1 MRSISACSRSISD
14 LLPIFSNTQQ
24 TQALQRMKK
33 ILFVLM
39 GLIGS
44 VAFNSAMGAGIA
56 SVCGFDPLAGAAVL
70 NGVSVVSSLV
80 GGVMPAGSLFAGV
93 YTEVWTGEMT
103 KAFRNAAES
112 LGWYNRIRS
121 YDQYVENDVIHFVN
135 LGGDPNVLV
144 NNTTYPLEVKTLE
157 DADKAIS
164 LDLYETEATAVSDN
178 ELYAIS
184 YDKMASVIE
193 RHKEAINE
201 KRYAKAL
208 HAIAPAGDGEKTPV
222 LLTSGTAVDGRKA
235 LTREDI
241 IALKKKFDK
250 MKVPTTGRILV
261 LCPDHISD
269 LLTLDQK
276 FAEQYYNYQTG
287 KVANLYGF
295 EVYEY
300 NDAPY
305 YLVSTK
311 AKQAFGVVPTA
322 QMSQASVAFH
332 TSRVMRASGTVKT
345 YSSEAKNDTQYHRNL
360 MNFSL
365 RSICMPLKEEALGA
379 IISASA

>member
-1 MRSISACSRSISD
+1 M
-14 LLPIFSNTQQ
+14 LPIFSNTQQ

-33 ILFVLM
+33 ILFVLL

-261 LCPDHISD
+261 LCSDHISD

>member
-1 MRSISACSRSISD
+1 
-14 LLPIFSNTQQ
+14 
-24 TQALQRMKK
+24 MKQ
-33 ILFVLM
+33 ILS
-39 GLIGS
+39 LILRVITN
-44 VAFNSAMGAGIA
+44 VAFNAAFGAGLATVFGLDPWAGIIA
-56 SVCGFDPLAGAAVL
+56 LNGAAL
-70 NGVSVVSSLV
+70 ISSLV
-80 GGVMPAGSLFAGV
+80 GGVMPGRSLFAGIF
-93 YTEVWTGEMT
+93 TEVWTGEMT
-103 KAFRNAAES
+103 KAFRNAVES

-144 NNTTYPLEVKTLE
+144 NNSTYPLEVKSLE

-184 YDKMASVIE
+184 YDKMASVID

-208 HAIAPAGDGEKTPV
+208 HAIAPAANSDKTPV
-222 LLTSGTAVDGRKA
+222 LTTTGTAVDGRKA

-241 IALKKKFDK
+241 IALKKKFDN
-250 MKVPTTGRILV
+250 MKVPATGRILV

-269 LLTLDQK
+269 LLTQDQK

-300 NDAPY
+300 VDAPY
-305 YLVSTK
+305 YTISTK
-311 AKQAFGVVPTA
+311 KKEAFGVVPTSA
-322 QMSQASVAFH
+322 MSQASVAYH
-332 TSRVMRASGTVKT
+332 ISRVMRASGSVKT
-345 YSSEAKNDTQYHRNL
+345 YASEAKNDPVYHRNL

>member
-1 MRSISACSRSISD
+1 M
-14 LLPIFSNTQQ
+14 LPIFSNTQQ

-103 KAFRNAAES
+103 KAFRNAVES

-144 NNTTYPLEVKTLE
+144 NNSTYPLEVKSLE

-193 RHKEAINE
+193 R
-201 KRYAKAL
+201 
-208 HAIAPAGDGEKTPV
+208 P
-222 LLTSGTAVDGRKA
+222 
-235 LTREDI
+235 
-241 IALKKKFDK
+241 
-250 MKVPTTGRILV
+250 
-261 LCPDHISD
+261 
-269 LLTLDQK
+269 
-276 FAEQYYNYQTG
+276 
-287 KVANLYGF
+287 
-295 EVYEY
+295 
-300 NDAPY
+300 
-305 YLVSTK
+305 
-311 AKQAFGVVPTA
+311 
-322 QMSQASVAFH
+322 
-332 TSRVMRASGTVKT
+332 
-345 YSSEAKNDTQYHRNL
+345 
-360 MNFSL
+360 
-365 RSICMPLKEEALGA
+365 
-379 IISASA
+379 

>member
-1 MRSISACSRSISD
+1 
-14 LLPIFSNTQQ
+14 
-24 TQALQRMKK
+24 MKK
-33 ILFVLM
+33 ILLLLIGV
-39 GLIGS
+39 IGS
-44 VAFNSAMGAGIA
+44 VAFNSAIGAGIA
-56 SVCGFDPLAGAAVL
+56 SVCGFEPLAGAAVL
-70 NGVSVVSSLV
+70 NGISIVSSMV
-80 GGVMPAGSLFAGV
+80 GGVMPAGSMFAGI

-135 LGGDPNVLV
+135 IGGDPNVLV
-144 NNTTYPLEVKTLE
+144 NNTTYPLEVKSLA

-164 LDLYETEATAVSDN
+164 LDKYETEATAVTDD
-178 ELYAIS
+178 EIYAIS

-208 HAIAPAGDGEKTPV
+208 HAIAPATDTDKTPV

-235 LTREDI
+235 ITREDI
-241 IALKKKFDK
+241 IALKRKFDAI
-250 MKVPTTGRILV
+250 KVPATGRVLV
-261 LCPDHISD
+261 LCPDHVSD

-300 NDAPY
+300 TDTPY
-305 YLVSTK
+305 YTIASK
-311 AKQAFGVVPTA
+311 AKAAFGVVPTSA
-322 QMSQASVAFH
+322 MSQASVAFH
-332 TSRVMRASGTVKT
+332 TSRVMRASGSIRT
-345 YSSEAKNDTQYHRNL
+345 YASEAKNDTKYHRNL
-360 MNFSL
+360 INFSL

-379 IISASA
+379 IISATA

>member
-1 MRSISACSRSISD
+1 M
-14 LLPIFSNTQQ
+14 
-24 TQALQRMKK
+24 
-33 ILFVLM
+33 
-39 GLIGS
+39 IGS
-44 VAFNSAMGAGIA
+44 VAFNSVCGASLA
-56 SVCGFDPLAGAAVL
+56 SVLGFDPIAGAAVL
-70 NGVSVVSSLV
+70 NGVSIVSSVV
-80 GGVMPAGSLFAGV
+80 GGVMPAGSMFAGV

-144 NNTTYPLEVKTLE
+144 NNTTYPLDVKSLE

-164 LDLYETEATAVSDN
+164 LDKYSTEATSVTND

-208 HAIAPAGDGEKTPV
+208 HAIAPATDGDNTPV
-222 LLTSGTAVDGRKA
+222 LLTSGDAVDGRKA

-250 MKVPTTGRILV
+250 MKVPATGRILV

-305 YLVSTK
+305 YLISSK
-311 AKQAFGVVPTA
+311 AKQAFGVVPTSS
-322 QMSQASVAFH
+322 MSQASVAFH
-332 TSRVMRASGTVKT
+332 TSRVMRANGSVTT
-345 YSSEAKNDTQYHRNL
+345 YASEAKNDPLYHRNL
-360 MNFSL
+360 MNFEM

>member
-1 MRSISACSRSISD
+1 MR
-14 LLPIFSNTQQ
+14 
-24 TQALQRMKK
+24 K
-33 ILFVLM
+33 ILFILM
-39 GLIGS
+39 GVLGS
-44 VAFNSAMGAGIA
+44 VAFNSAFGAGIA
-56 SVCGFDPLAGAAVL
+56 SICGFDPVAGAVAL
-70 NGVSVVSSLV
+70 NGVSIVSSMV

-103 KAFRNAAES
+103 KAFRNAVES

-144 NNTTYPLEVKTLE
+144 NNSTYPLEVKSLE

-164 LDLYETEATAVSDN
+164 LDKFETEATSVTND

-235 LTREDI
+235 ITREDI

-250 MKVPTTGRILV
+250 MKVPATGRILV

-300 NDAPY
+300 GDAPY
-305 YLVSTK
+305 YLISSK
-311 AKQAFGVVPTA
+311 AKQAFGVVPTSS
-322 QMSQASVAFH
+322 MSQASVAFH
-332 TSRVMRASGTVKT
+332 TSRVMRASGSVTT
-345 YSSEAKNDTQYHRNL
+345 YASEAKNDPIYHRNL
-360 MNFSL
+360 MNFEL

>member
-1 MRSISACSRSISD
+1 
-14 LLPIFSNTQQ
+14 
-24 TQALQRMKK
+24 MKQ
-33 ILFVLM
+33 ILS
-39 GLIGS
+39 LILRVITN
-44 VAFNSAMGAGIA
+44 VAFNAAFGAGLATVFGLDPWAGIIA
-56 SVCGFDPLAGAAVL
+56 LNGAAL
-70 NGVSVVSSLV
+70 ISSLV
-80 GGVMPAGSLFAGV
+80 GGAMPGRSLFVGV

-103 KAFRNAAES
+103 KAFRNAVES

-157 DADKAIS
+157 DGDKAVS
-164 LDLYETEATAVSDN
+164 LDKYSTEATAVTND

-208 HAIAPAGDGEKTPV
+208 HAIAPASNGDKTPV
-222 LLTSGTAVDGRKA
+222 ITTTGTAVDGRKA

-241 IALKKKFDK
+241 IALKKKFDN
-250 MKVPTTGRILV
+250 MKVPATGRILV

-269 LLTLDQK
+269 LLSQDQK

-300 NDAPY
+300 VDAPY
-305 YLVSTK
+305 YTISTK
-311 AKQAFGVVPTA
+311 TKAAFGVVPTSA
-322 QMSQASVAFH
+322 MSQASVAYH
-332 TSRVMRASGTVKT
+332 ISRVMRASGSVTT
-345 YSSEAKNDTQYHRNL
+345 YASEAKNDPLYHRNL
-360 MNFSL
+360 MNFEM

>member
-1 MRSISACSRSISD
+1 MR
-14 LLPIFSNTQQ
+14 
-24 TQALQRMKK
+24 K
-33 ILFVLM
+33 ILFILM
-39 GLIGS
+39 GVLGS
-44 VAFNSAMGAGIA
+44 VAFNSAFGAGIA
-56 SVCGFDPLAGAAVL
+56 SICGFDPVAGAVAL
-70 NGVSVVSSLV
+70 NGVSIVSSMV
-80 GGVMPAGSLFAGV
+80 GGVMPAGSMFVGV

-144 NNTTYPLEVKTLE
+144 NNSTYPLEVKSLE

-164 LDLYETEATAVSDN
+164 LDKFETEATSVTND

-235 LTREDI
+235 ITREDI

-250 MKVPTTGRILV
+250 MKVPATGRILV

-300 NDAPY
+300 GDAPY
-305 YLVSTK
+305 YLISSK
-311 AKQAFGVVPTA
+311 AKQAFGVVPTSS
-322 QMSQASVAFH
+322 MSQASVAFH
-332 TSRVMRASGTVKT
+332 TSRVMRASGSVTT
-345 YSSEAKNDTQYHRNL
+345 YASEAKNDPIYHRNL
-360 MNFSL
+360 MNFEL

>member
-1 MRSISACSRSISD
+1 MR
-14 LLPIFSNTQQ
+14 
-24 TQALQRMKK
+24 K

-39 GLIGS
+39 GLI
-44 VAFNSAMGAGIA
+44 FNSAMGSGIA
-56 SVCGFDPLAGAAVL
+56 SVCGFDPLAGAVVL
-70 NGVSVVSSLV
+70 NGVSIVSSFV
-80 GGVMPAGSLFAGV
+80 GGVMPTGSLFAGV

-103 KAFRNAAES
+103 KAFRNAVES

-201 KRYAKAL
+201 KRYTKAL
-208 HAIAPAGDGEKTPV
+208 HAIAPAGNGDKTPV
-222 LLTSGTAVDGRKA
+222 LLTSGAAVDGRKA

-241 IALKKKFDK
+241 IALKREFDK

-261 LCPDHISD
+261 LCPDHVSD
-269 LLTLDQK
+269 LLLLDQK
-276 FAEQYYNYQTG
+276 FFSQYYNYSTG
-287 KVANLYGF
+287 KIANLYGF

-300 NDAPY
+300 IDAPY
-305 YLVSTK
+305 YTIATKTK
-311 AKQAFGVVPTA
+311 AAFGVVPNSA
-322 QMSQASVAFH
+322 MSQASVAFH

-345 YSSEAKNDTQYHRNL
+345 YASEAKNDTQYHRNL
-360 MNFSL
+360 VNFSL

>member
-1 MRSISACSRSISD
+1 
-14 LLPIFSNTQQ
+14 
-24 TQALQRMKK
+24 MKK

-39 GLIGS
+39 TMIGS
-44 VAFNSAMGAGIA
+44 VAFNSVCGAGVA
-56 SVCGFDPLAGAAVL
+56 SVLGFDPLAGAAVL
-70 NGVSVVSSLV
+70 NGVSIVSSMV

-144 NNTTYPLEVKTLE
+144 NNTTYPLDVKSLE

-164 LDLYETEATAVSDN
+164 LDKYSTEATSVTND

-208 HAIAPAGDGEKTPV
+208 HAIAPAADGDTTPV
-222 LLTSGTAVDGRKA
+222 LLTSGDAVDGRKA

-250 MKVPTTGRILV
+250 MKVPATGRILV

-276 FAEQYYNYQTG
+276 FTEQYYNYQTG

-300 NDAPY
+300 SDAPY
-305 YLVSTK
+305 YLISSK
-311 AKQAFGVVPTA
+311 AKQAFGVVPTSS
-322 QMSQASVAFH
+322 MSQASVAFH
-332 TSRVMRASGTVKT
+332 TSRVMRANGSVTT
-345 YSSEAKNDTQYHRNL
+345 YASEAKNDPLYHRNL
-360 MNFSL
+360 MNFEM